1 MRTISM
7 VRVVGIASALAVAS
21 LSARA
26 DDCAT
31 VISAQ
36 FAQAKAPYAATTT
49 MSQPGQPVSRSEMVV
64 SGATMYFQVGG
75 AWQSMPYSAQEVID
89 RSTENAK
96 KAKVKPT
103 CQKFGAE
110 QVSGEAAT
118 VYNVHEEAKD
128 GDAIDSRIWISDSR
142 GLPLKLEVH
151 LGSGTSF
158 TETTRY
164 DGIQPPTG
172 AK

>member
-1 MRTISM
+1 MRMIST
-7 VRVVGIASALAVAS
+7 VRVVGIVGALAAAS

-36 FAQAKAPYAATTT
+36 FAQAKAPYAAITM

-64 SGATMYFQVGG
+64 IGATMYFQVAG

-110 QVSGEAAT
+110 LVSGEAAT
-118 VYNVHEEAKD
+118 VYNVHEDKD
-128 GDAIDSRIWISDSR
+128 GDAIDSRIWISDST

-164 DGIQPPTG
+164 DRIQPPTG